1 MEKEKKE
8 GEEKEEK
15 GGTICQES
23 FVFFERKG
31 RGGNV
36 GTDRVLSVM

>member
-31 RGGNV
+31 MSEPIV
-36 GTDRVLSVM
+36 FYP